1 MKKKKWAGTYLEVL
15 VKTKKM
21 GIKGFGNFCEEEEMG
36 RYEFGRFGEEEED
49 GKVRI
54 WKIW

>member
-1 MKKKKWAGTYLEVL
+1 
-15 VKTKKM
+15 M
-21 GIKGFGNFCEEEEMG
+21 GIKEFGNFSEEEEMG